1 MTRSHL
7 PVGRQTFRKPERL
20 VSRKIIEQLVEKG
33 RSIQTPPFRLIWLVH
48 GLQVMN
54 PVQVAFSVPKRNFR
68 SAVDRNKIKRL
79 MREVY
84 RKNKTDIYSFI
95 SDKQLQLAL
104 LVVYTG
110 RVIPKY
116 SEVEHKLTLTLQRF
130 VEDFQKHSG

>member
-1 MTRSHL
+1 
-7 PVGRQTFRKPERL
+7 
-20 VSRKIIEQLVEKG
+20 
-33 RSIQTPPFRLIWLVH
+33 
-48 GLQVMN
+48 
-54 PVQVAFSVPKRNFR
+54 
-68 SAVDRNKIKRL
+68 
-79 MREVY
+79 MREIY

>member
-33 RSIQTPPFRLIWLVH
+33 RSIQTPPFRLICLVH
-48 GLQVMN
+48 GLPVMN

-68 SAVDRNKIKRL
+68 SAVDRNRIKRL

-116 SEVEHKLTLTLQRF
+116 LEVEHKLTLTLQRF

>member
-1 MTRSHL
+1 MTESRL
-7 PVGRQTFRKPERL
+7 LVGGQTFRKPERL
-20 VSRKIIEQLVEKG
+20 VNLKIIKQLVERGHPIKP
-33 RSIQTPPFRLIWLVH
+33 TPFGLIWLMH

-68 SAVDRNKIKRL
+68 SAVDRNRIKRL
-79 MREVY
+79 MREIY

-104 LVVYTG
+104 LIVYTG